1 LPGSIDPHADLQRL
15 IAELREALGADVGAA
30 VYLPDRE
37 GLLHPAASAGPEEPT
52 PDPTGARRTFGIRRA
67 SNWPDQSS
75 ALVLPVPGG
84 GPGFL
89 YVARK
94 GGSFSP
100 AERAVARRHAAR
112 VVDGPGDGKPLGP
125 EWVGLRQLEAIQR
138 IGARM
143 TRLSSLEELGLALC
157 VEMKEVLDYDSARI
171 YVVESNG
178 VDLTPVAFRSEH
190 ELYQRETFEALRARV
205 GEDRGGLTGWV
216 AARGRSLIVGDATK
230 DPRAVQIPGTDEFVE
245 SMLLVPLRYEGR
257 VTGVIVLSKLGANQF
272 DEDDLR
278 LLHILADQAA
288 VAVENARLL
297 AGHERLVAEL
307 QALVEIGRTAAESS
321 DETGVATILARKLRT
336 AAGVD
341 VCILSRWEESSTILR
356 TLAWAGTGD
365 LKARYDIGHDKPIR
379 QVLREGRPLV
389 LHADDPEADPTGRAR
404 LDRPDEESL
413 LLLPLKAGGRTV
425 GLIELINRSVRRE
438 FSPQDLEF
446 FVTMADHAA
455 TVLENARLLH
465 TFRQVADVDQLTG
478 VANHRYLQERL
489 RQESARAARTKRPLS
504 VLMVDLDGFKE
515 VNDAHG
521 HSEGDGVLAAV
532 AAALRLAVRDND
544 VVARYG
550 GDEFVIL
557 MPDTAEKDATVVA
570 ERVLSTVA
578 DSPYRL
584 RDGTEIALSASAG
597 LAIYPADGRNPAT
610 LLAAA
615 DRSMYAVKREGG
627 RGVRRA
633 ERRSVATDR
642 RSTGSDRRLPALE
655 TGELDS
661 LEGAETADGAQ
672 SAGQGDEPNQVEST
686 NRAD

>member
-1 LPGSIDPHADLQRL
+1 VPGSIDSSSDLQRL
-15 IAELREALGADVGAA
+15 IAELRAALGADVGAA
-30 VYLPDRE
+30 VYLPD
-37 GLLHPAASAGPEEPT
+37 GDGMLHPAAAAGPEEPAPPVPGT
-52 PDPTGARRTFGIRRA
+52 RRKFGIRRA
-67 SNWPDQSS
+67 SSWPDHSS

-89 YVARK
+89 YLARR
-94 GGSFSP
+94 GGSFS
-100 AERAVARRHAAR
+100 ADERAVARRHAAR
-112 VVDGPGDGKPLGP
+112 LADGRGDGGKAIGP

-190 ELYQRETFEALRARV
+190 ELYQRETFEALRSRV
-205 GEDRGGLTGWV
+205 GEEGEGLTGWV

-230 DPRAVQIPGTDEFVE
+230 DPRAVQIPGTDVFVE

-272 DEDDLR
+272 HDDDLR

-336 AAGVD
+336 AADVD
-341 VCILSRWEESSTILR
+341 GCILSRWEEGSTILR
-356 TLAWAGTGD
+356 TLAWAGTGE
-365 LKARYDIGHDKPIR
+365 LQARYDIGHDRSIR

-389 LHADDPEADPTGRAR
+389 LHADDPEADPAARAR
-404 LDRPDEESL
+404 LDRPDEQSL

-425 GLIELINRSVRRE
+425 GLVELIHRSLRRE
-438 FSPQDLEF
+438 FSAQDLEF

-532 AAALRLAVRDND
+532 AAALRVAVRDND

-557 MPDTAEKDATVVA
+557 MPDTAEKEARVVA
-570 ERVLSTVA
+570 ERVLATVA
-578 DSPYRL
+578 ESPYRL
-584 RDGTEIALSASAG
+584 RDGSEIALSASAG

-615 DRSMYAVKREGG
+615 DRSMYAVKRDGG

-633 ERRSVATDR
+633 ERRAVAVDR
-642 RSTGSDRRLPALE
+642 RAASSDRRMPGLESSEPDSPRADAPVALE
-655 TGELDS
+655 
-661 LEGAETADGAQ
+661 A
-672 SAGQGDEPNQVEST
+672 DEPAEI
-686 NRAD
+686 